1 MMKKTKCVLA
11 VIAAVMLVWDAQAAM
26 LDLAGTDMTVAD
38 VVDLASYE
46 GVTNSSA
53 TAATLTFNIAD
64 DQTYAMTIGG
74 KSLKFGSMRGTQILL
89 K

>member
-11 VIAAVMLVWDAQAAM
+11 VIAAVMLVSDAQAAM

-38 VVDLASYE
+38 VADLASYE